1 VNSTHHKSSKHRWSR
16 SGTALIFV
24 AALFVLLLLVIN
36 HDREKSNSA
45 VVPETLRIGILPDQ
59 DPETLQRRF
68 TPILKYLSAAL
79 QIPCELRI
87 PESYEHL
94 LELFHKDEIDLGYFG
109 GYSFVNARQ
118 QDRAVP
124 LVMRRIDTRFTSL
137 FLVHANSTAQ
147 KMEDLQGNRIGFGS
161 PLSTSGHLMP
171 RYFLQQMKMEPE
183 EYFSRIAYSGTHDK
197 TVYWVRDGVVDVGTA
212 NANTVRSMLSRNL
225 IGSDEIRI
233 LWETP
238 PYADYVWAVKP
249 AIEENIRLHIRDA
262 FLELSPDVEEHKA
275 ILEALNAS
283 GYVPAD
289 TEFFSNLESIV
300 QQFEADEAADPDR
313 QG

>member
-1 VNSTHHKSSKHRWSR
+1 MNSTHRKSPKHRSSR
-16 SGTALIFV
+16 SAAVLIFV
-24 AALFVLLLLVIN
+24 VALFVLLLLAIN
-36 HDREKSNSA
+36 HDRGKSNIA

-68 TPILKYLSAAL
+68 TPILEYLSVAL

-87 PESYEHL
+87 PESYEHM

-118 QDRAVP
+118 RDRAVP

-137 FLVHANSTAQ
+137 FLVHAKSTAQ
-147 KMEDLQGNRIGFGS
+147 KMEDLQGKRIGFGS

-171 RYFLQQMKMEPE
+171 RYFLRQMKMEPE
-183 EYFSRIAYSGTHDK
+183 EYFSHVAYSGAHDK
-197 TVYWVRDGVVDVGTA
+197 TVYWVRDGVIDVGAA
-212 NANTVRSMLSRNL
+212 NASTVRSMLGRNL

-238 PYADYVWAVKP
+238 PYADYVWAIKP
-249 AIEENIRLHIRDA
+249 AIDENIRRNIRDA

-300 QQFEADEAADPDR
+300 EQFEADVTTAPDR
-313 QG
+313 

>member
-1 VNSTHHKSSKHRWSR
+1 LQYCRISPGLSPNQEQTIQQVNSTHRKSPKHRSSR
-16 SGTALIFV
+16 SIAALIFIV
-24 AALFVLLLLVIN
+24 ALFLSLLLVIS
-36 HDREKSNSA
+36 HDREESNAA

-68 TPILKYLSAAL
+68 APILKYLSAAL

-94 LELFHKDEIDLGYFG
+94 LELFHKGEIDLGYFG

-137 FLVHANSTAQ
+137 FLVHANSTVQ
-147 KMEDLQGNRIGFGS
+147 KIEDLQGKRIGFGS

-171 RYFLQQMKMEPE
+171 RYFLLQMKMEPE
-183 EYFSRIAYSGTHDK
+183 EYFSHVAYSGAHDK
-197 TVYWVRDGVVDVGTA
+197 TVYWVRDGVIDVGTA

-238 PYADYVWAVKP
+238 
-249 AIEENIRLHIRDA
+249 HTQTT
-262 FLELSPDVEEHKA
+262 
-275 ILEALNAS
+275 S
-283 GYVPAD
+283 G
-289 TEFFSNLESIV
+289 
-300 QQFEADEAADPDR
+300 R
-313 QG
+313 

>member
-1 VNSTHHKSSKHRWSR
+1 VNAIHRKRPKHRSLR
-16 SGTALIFV
+16 SGAALIFF
-24 AALFVLLLLVIN
+24 AGLIALLLLVIN
-36 HDREKSNSA
+36 HDQENSNSA
-45 VVPETLRIGILPDQ
+45 IVPETLRIGILPDQ
-59 DPETLQRRF
+59 DPETLRRRF
-68 TPILKYLSAAL
+68 APILKYLSAAL

-94 LELFHKDEIDLGYFG
+94 LELFHNDEIDLGYFG

-147 KMEDLQGNRIGFGS
+147 KMDDLQGKRIGFGS
-161 PLSTSGHLMP
+161 ALSTSGHLMP

-183 EYFSRIAYSGTHDK
+183 EYFSRVAYSGAHDK
-197 TVYWVRDGVVDVGTA
+197 TVYWVRDGVIDVGTA
-212 NANTVRSMLSRNL
+212 NANTVRSMLGQNL
-225 IGSDEIRI
+225 VGSDEIRI

-249 AIEENIRLHIRDA
+249 AIDENTRLHIRDA
-262 FLELSPDVEEHKA
+262 FLELSPEVEEHKA
-275 ILEALNAS
+275 ILEALHAS

-289 TEFFSNLESIV
+289 NEFFSNLETII
-300 QQFEADEAADPDR
+300 QQFEADKAADPDR

>member
-1 VNSTHHKSSKHRWSR
+1 MHRKRPKHRSLR
-16 SGTALIFV
+16 SGAALIFF
-24 AALFVLLLLVIN
+24 AGLIALLLLVIK
-36 HDREKSNSA
+36 HDQENSNSA
-45 VVPETLRIGILPDQ
+45 IVPETLRIGILPDQ
-59 DPETLQRRF
+59 DPETLRRRF
-68 TPILKYLSAAL
+68 APILKYLSAAL

-94 LELFHKDEIDLGYFG
+94 LELFHNNEIDLGYFG

-147 KMEDLQGNRIGFGS
+147 KMDDLQGKRIGFGS
-161 PLSTSGHLMP
+161 ALSTSGHLMP

-183 EYFSRIAYSGTHDK
+183 EYFSGVAYSGAHDK
-197 TVYWVRDGVVDVGTA
+197 TVYWVRDGVIDVGTA
-212 NANTVRSMLSRNL
+212 NANTVRSMLGRNL

-249 AIEENIRLHIRDA
+249 AIDENIRRNIRDA

-289 TEFFSNLESIV
+289 TEFFSDLESIV
-300 QQFEADEAADPDR
+300 EQFEADTTAAPDR